1 MAISV
6 LLARHGHHEEVGRVL
21 SGRSNISLDGQGRSE
36 ADALARLVAPRGVTR
51 IVSSP
56 RARTRETAAVVAA
69 ALGLP
74 VAVDAA
80 LDEVDLGDFT
90 GRSFAA
96 LDGDPDWERWN
107 AERGAARCPGGETM
121 GEAVAR
127 AVGFVAGCGEGVT
140 LCVSH
145 CDVIRGVVAH
155 YLGLPLTRIF
165 SLGCDPGSVTTLS
178 LEGEGAVVVAL
189 NERLF

>member
-1 MAISV
+1 MARSIM
-6 LLARHGHHEEVGRVL
+6 LARHGHHQEVGRVL
-21 SGRSNISLDGQGRSE
+21 SGRSDISLDQQGRAE
-36 ADALARLVAPRGVTR
+36 AGALAGLVASRGVTR

-56 RARTRETAAVVAA
+56 RARTRETAAAVAA
-69 ALGLP
+69 ALALP
-74 VAVDAA
+74 VEIAA
-80 LDEVDLGDFT
+80 ELDEVDFGDFT
-90 GRSFAA
+90 GRAFAA
-96 LDGDPDWERWN
+96 LDRDADWQRWN
-107 AERGAARCPGGETM
+107 AERATARCPDGETM

-155 YLGLPLTRIF
+155 YLGLPLDRIF

-178 LEGEGAVVVAL
+178 LQGEGAIVVAL
-189 NERLF
+189 NERSG

>member
-1 MAISV
+1 MARSIM
-6 LLARHGHHEEVGRVL
+6 LARHGHHQEVGRVL
-21 SGRSNISLDGQGRSE
+21 SGRSDISLDQQGRAE
-36 ADALARLVAPRGVTR
+36 AGALAGLVASRGVTR

-56 RARTRETAAVVAA
+56 RARTRETAAAVAA
-69 ALGLP
+69 ALALP
-74 VAVDAA
+74 VEIAA
-80 LDEVDLGDFT
+80 ELDEVDFGDFT
-90 GRSFAA
+90 GRAFAA
-96 LDGDPDWERWN
+96 LDRDADWQRWN
-107 AERGAARCPGGETM
+107 AERATARCPDGETM

-155 YLGLPLTRIF
+155 YLGLPLDRIF

-178 LEGEGAVVVAL
+178 LQGEGAVVVAL
-189 NERLF
+189 NERSG

>member
-1 MAISV
+1 M
-6 LLARHGHHEEVGRVL
+6 LARHGHHQEVGRVL
-21 SGRSNISLDGQGRSE
+21 SGRSDISLDQQGRAE
-36 ADALARLVAPRGVTR
+36 AGALAGLVASRGVTR

-56 RARTRETAAVVAA
+56 RARTRETAAAVAA
-69 ALGLP
+69 ALALP
-74 VAVDAA
+74 VEIAA
-80 LDEVDLGDFT
+80 ELDEVDFGDFT
-90 GRSFAA
+90 GRAFAA
-96 LDGDPDWERWN
+96 LDRDADWQRWN
-107 AERGAARCPGGETM
+107 AERATARCPDGETM

-155 YLGLPLTRIF
+155 YLGLPLDRIF

-178 LEGEGAVVVAL
+178 LQGEGAVVVAL
-189 NERLF
+189 NERSA

>member
-1 MAISV
+1 MARHV
-6 LLARHGHHEEVGRVL
+6 LLARHGHHQEVGRVL
-21 SGRSNISLDGQGRSE
+21 SGRSDIPLDEQGQAE
-36 ADALARLVAPRGVTR
+36 AASLARLVTSRGVTR
-51 IVSSP
+51 IVTSP

-74 VAVDAA
+74 VAVAAA
-80 LDEVDLGDFT
+80 LDEVDFGGFT

-96 LDGDPDWERWN
+96 LESEADWQRWN
-107 AERGAARCPGGETM
+107 ADRGTARCPGGETM

-127 AVGFVAGCGEGVT
+127 AVGFVAGCGAGVT

-155 YLGLPLTRIF
+155 YLGLPLERIF
-165 SLGCDPGSVTTLS
+165 ALGCDSGSVTTLA
-178 LEGEGAVVVAL
+178 LEGEGAMVVGL
-189 NERLF
+189 NERLV

>member
-1 MAISV
+1 MARNIM
-6 LLARHGHHEEVGRVL
+6 LARHGHHQEVGRVL
-21 SGRSNISLDGQGRSE
+21 SGRSDISLDQQGRAE
-36 ADALARLVAPRGVTR
+36 AGALAGLVASRGVTR

-56 RARTRETAAVVAA
+56 RARTRETAAAVAA
-69 ALGLP
+69 ALALP
-74 VAVDAA
+74 VEIAA
-80 LDEVDLGDFT
+80 ELDEIDFGDFT
-90 GRSFAA
+90 GRAFAA
-96 LDGDPDWERWN
+96 LDRDADWQRWN
-107 AERGAARCPGGETM
+107 AERATARCPDGETM

-155 YLGLPLTRIF
+155 YLGLPLDRIF

-178 LEGEGAVVVAL
+178 LQGEGAVVVAL
-189 NERLF
+189 NERSA

>member
-1 MAISV
+1 MARSII
-6 LLARHGHHEEVGRVL
+6 LARHGHHQEVGRVL
-21 SGRSNISLDGQGRSE
+21 SGRSDISLDRQGRVE
-36 ADALARLVAPRGVTR
+36 AEALAGLVASRGVTR

-69 ALGLP
+69 ALALP
-74 VAVDAA
+74 VEIAA
-80 LDEVDLGDFT
+80 ELDEVDFGDFT
-90 GRSFAA
+90 GRAFAA
-96 LDGDPDWERWN
+96 LDRDADWQRWN
-107 AERGAARCPGGETM
+107 AERATARCPDGETM

-155 YLGLPLTRIF
+155 YLGLPLDRIF

-178 LEGEGAVVVAL
+178 LQGEGAVVVAL
-189 NERLF
+189 NERSA

>member
-1 MAISV
+1 M
-6 LLARHGHHEEVGRVL
+6 LARHGHHQEVGRVL
-21 SGRSNISLDGQGRSE
+21 SGRSDISLDQQGRAE
-36 ADALARLVAPRGVTR
+36 AGALAGLVASRGVTR

-56 RARTRETAAVVAA
+56 RARTRETAAAVAA
-69 ALGLP
+69 ALALP
-74 VAVDAA
+74 VEIAA
-80 LDEVDLGDFT
+80 ELDEIDFGDFT
-90 GRSFAA
+90 GRAFAA
-96 LDGDPDWERWN
+96 LDRDADWQRWN
-107 AERGAARCPGGETM
+107 AERATARCPDGEAM

-155 YLGLPLTRIF
+155 YLGLPLDRIF

-178 LEGEGAVVVAL
+178 LQGEGAIVVAL
-189 NERLF
+189 NERSG

>member
-1 MAISV
+1 MARSI
-6 LLARHGHHEEVGRVL
+6 LLARHGHHQEVGRIL
-21 SGRSNISLDGQGRSE
+21 SGRSDISLDEQGHAE
-36 ADALARLVAPRGVTR
+36 AAALARLVGSRGVTR
-51 IVSSP
+51 IVTSP

-69 ALGLP
+69 ASHRP
-74 VAVDAA
+74 VVVEAA
-80 LDEVDLGDFT
+80 LDEVDFGDFT

-107 AERGAARCPGGETM
+107 AERGTARCPGGETM

-127 AVGFVAGCGEGVT
+127 AVAFVAGCGEGVT

-155 YLGLPLTRIF
+155 YLGLPLARIF
-165 SLGCDPGSVTTLS
+165 SLGCDPGSVTTLA
-178 LEGEGAVVVAL
+178 LEGEGAMVVAL
-189 NERLF
+189 NERLV